1 MSIRKNI
8 HALLKSNESA
18 HNIYEF
24 IRFRVFNLP
33 NRKYLIKKRW
43 ELTFNE
49 KLNLDNPTTFNEKLQ
64 WEKVYA
70 DSQLARNCVDKFKV
84 RNYITQKIGK
94 KYLNELYYLFD
105 DVSEIDIAKLP
116 RECVIK
122 LTHDSGTVFILSGNR
137 TITGTDL
144 KHLKKRMKLNFGFAE
159 QEWVY
164 DNLDPKILVEK
175 LLKDEEG
182 KSPEDYKVFCFN
194 GKPKIIQVNMDRF
207 GEHRINYYDPD
218 WKRLDLEIN
227 HPGASYDVAKPEK
240 LDKMLELSAILAEPF
255 NHVRVDWYIH
265 ENDLVFGE
273 LTFFHNSGRGIF
285 NSREWAEKMGSWFE
299 VSKDLGY

>member
-1 MSIRKNI
+1 
-8 HALLKSNESA
+8 
-18 HNIYEF
+18 
-24 IRFRVFNLP
+24 
-33 NRKYLIKKRW
+33 
-43 ELTFNE
+43 
-49 KLNLDNPTTFNEKLQ
+49 
-64 WEKVYA
+64 
-70 DSQLARNCVDKFKV
+70 
-84 RNYITQKIGK
+84 
-94 KYLNELYYLFD
+94 
-105 DVSEIDIAKLP
+105 
-116 RECVIK
+116 
-122 LTHDSGTVFILSGNR
+122 
-137 TITGTDL
+137 
-144 KHLKKRMKLNFGFAE
+144 MKLNFGFAE